1 MERTFVACKPD
12 AVQRG
17 LIGEIFQRFEKRGFK
32 LVAAKF
38 VLPSEELAKKHYGEH
53 AEKPFFPKLIG
64 FITSGPVFA
73 MVWEGKGVVAAVRKM
88 LGATKPLESEPGTIR
103 GDLAVDM
110 GRNICHASATVEE
123 GQAEIKL
130 WFKDEEVVEWKR
142 NQETALYE

>member
-17 LIGEIFQRFEKRGFK
+17 LIGEIFSRFEKRGFK

-38 VLPSEELAKKHYGEH
+38 LLPSEELAKKHYAEH
-53 AEKPFFPKLIG
+53 SEKPFFGGLIG

-123 GQAEIKL
+123 GKAEIAL
-130 WFKDEEVVEWKR
+130 WFKEEELVQWKR